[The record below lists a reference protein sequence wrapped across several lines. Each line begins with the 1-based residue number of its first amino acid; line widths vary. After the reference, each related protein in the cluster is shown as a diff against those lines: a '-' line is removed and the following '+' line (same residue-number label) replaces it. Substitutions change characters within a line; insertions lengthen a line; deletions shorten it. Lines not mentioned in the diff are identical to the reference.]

1 MGTTKRSSFAS
12 YEIALERATARLGVI
27 AQTRGPLGFAAAW
40 LLASGARALF
50 PREGLLAW
58 GLLAFP
64 VMMTVVSLGW
74 ALVRRTRR
82 TWFDLEGRRV
92 RCGRQWFGFAEV
104 TLSSTS
110 REGVDAINSAAVSG
124 AHDPNDELAT
134 TLPYREFSI
143 TLHTPKGPRS
153 LMHFRSVGGS
163 IDALT
168 EALTLVLEGRQA
180 DGLAKLELAVQE
192 PPRPHQI
199 AETQQGMALVLFGI
213 YGLLAPLWW

>member
-74 ALVRRTRR
+74 ALVR
-82 TWFDLEGRRV
+82 
-92 RCGRQWFGFAEV
+92 
-104 TLSSTS
+104 
-110 REGVDAINSAAVSG
+110 
-124 AHDPNDELAT
+124 
-134 TLPYREFSI
+134 
-143 TLHTPKGPRS
+143 
-153 LMHFRSVGGS
+153 
-163 IDALT
+163 
-168 EALTLVLEGRQA
+168 
-180 DGLAKLELAVQE
+180 LAKLELAVQE
-192 PPRPHQI
+192 PPRQHQI